1 MIPQVLSLVNI
12 FSTDNILFSIAGT
25 GVSLLETLSVM
36 SGLTCVY
43 LATRAKV
50 ANFWMGYIYNILL
63 FLLFYQKGLYSSML
77 VQPVS
82 FMINFF
88 GHYRWT
94 HPKSGEEN
102 SMKQLKVTLLSNYKR
117 IYFVVQIFVLAA
129 AWGIVLTYLDDIFP
143 SIFSVAKRP
152 FLDAF
157 VTMTILT
164 AQYLSAQKKLEC
176 WAAWFT
182 VNVTN
187 VTLYILAG
195 MVFLPMV
202 SAGFLV
208 LAFFGFAMWR
218 KAYENN
224 N

>member
-1 MIPQVLSLVNI
+1 MLEIL
-12 FSTDNILFSIAGT
+12 STDNILFSIAGT
-25 GVSLLETLSVM
+25 GVSLLETISVI

-50 ANFWMGYIYNILL
+50 ANFWMGYLYNILL
-63 FLLFYQKGLYSSML
+63 FMLFYQKGLYSSML
-77 VQPVS
+77 VQPIS

-94 HPKSGEEN
+94 HPKKGEEN
-102 SMKQLKVTLLSNYKR
+102 SKNQLKVTLLSNSKR
-117 IYFVVQIFVLAA
+117 VYFVVQIFILAA
-129 AWGIVLTYLDDIFP
+129 IWGFALTYLDNLFP
-143 SIFSVAKRP
+143 SIFSEAKRP

-157 VTMTILT
+157 VTVTILT

-202 SAGFLV
+202 SAGYLV
-208 LAFFGFAMWR
+208 LAFFGFTMWR
-218 KAYENN
+218 KSYENN

>member
-1 MIPQVLSLVNI
+1 MILQVL
-12 FSTDNILFSIAGT
+12 STDNILFSIAGN
-25 GVSLLETLSVM
+25 GVSLLETLSVI
-36 SGLTCVY
+36 SGLTCVF

-50 ANFWMGYIYNILL
+50 ANFWIGYIYNILL
-63 FLLFYQKGLYSSML
+63 FMLFYQKGLYSSML
-77 VQPVS
+77 VQPIS
-82 FMINFF
+82 FAINFF

-94 HPKSGEEN
+94 HPKIGEEN
-102 SMKQLKVTLLSNYKR
+102 SRNQLKVTLLSNKKR
-117 IYFVVQIFVLAA
+117 LYFVIQIFVLAA
-129 AWGIVLTYLDDIFP
+129 AWGLALTYLDDLFP
-143 SIFSVAKRP
+143 SLFGEAKRP

-157 VTMTILT
+157 VTVTILT

-195 MVFLPMV
+195 LVFLPMV
-202 SAGFLV
+202 SAGYLV
-208 LAFFGFAMWR
+208 LAFFGFAIWR
-218 KAYENN
+218 KAYKNN

>member
-1 MIPQVLSLVNI
+1 MVELL
-12 FSTDNILFSIAGT
+12 STDNIIFSIGGQ
-25 GVSLLETLSVM
+25 GVSLLEILSVA

-50 ANFWMGYIYNILL
+50 ANFWVGYLYNILL
-63 FLLFYQKGLYSSML
+63 FMLFYQKGLYSSML

-82 FMINFF
+82 FVINFF

-94 HPKSGEEN
+94 HPKKGEEN
-102 SMKQLKVTLLSNYKR
+102 SRNQLKVTLMGNSQR
-117 IYFVVQIFVLAA
+117 TYFVVQVFVLAA
-129 AWGIVLTYLDDIFP
+129 LWGIVLTRLDNMFP
-143 SIFSVAKRP
+143 SVFGEAQRP

-157 VTMTILT
+157 VTITILT

-187 VTLYILAG
+187 ITLYILAG
-195 MVFLPMV
+195 MAFLPMV
-202 SAGFLV
+202 SACYLV
-208 LAFFGFAMWR
+208 LAFFGFTMWR
-218 KAYENN
+218 REYLKND
-224 N
+224 

>member
-1 MIPQVLSLVNI
+1 MFEL
-12 FSTDNILFSIAGT
+12 FSTDNIIFSIAGQ
-25 GVSLLETLSVM
+25 GVSLIEILSVA

-50 ANFWMGYIYNILL
+50 ANFWMGYLYNILL
-63 FLLFYQKGLYSSML
+63 FILFYQKGLYSSML
-77 VQPVS
+77 VQPIS
-82 FMINFF
+82 LIINFY

-94 HPKSGEEN
+94 HPRSGEEN
-102 SMKQLKVTLLSNYKR
+102 STHQLKVTLMSNSKR
-117 IYFVVQIFVLAA
+117 IFFVVQLFVLAA
-129 AWGIVLTYLDDIFP
+129 LWGFVLTFIDDLFP
-143 SIFSVAKRP
+143 TIFSQAKRP

-157 VTMTILT
+157 VTMAILT

-187 VTLYILAG
+187 IILYILAG

-202 SAGFLV
+202 SAGYLV
-208 LAFFGFAMWR
+208 LAFFGFTMWR
-218 KAYENN
+218 KQWRDNN
-224 N
+224 

>member
-1 MIPQVLSLVNI
+1 MVEL
-12 FSTDNILFSIAGT
+12 FSTDNIIFSIGGQ
-25 GVSLLETLSVM
+25 GVSLLEILSVS

-50 ANFWMGYIYNILL
+50 ANFWVGYLYNILL
-63 FLLFYQKGLYSSML
+63 FMLFYQKGLYSSML

-82 FMINFF
+82 FVINFF

-94 HPKSGEEN
+94 HPKKGEEN
-102 SMKQLKVTLLSNYKR
+102 SRNQLKVTLMGNNQR
-117 IYFVVQIFVLAA
+117 VYFVVLVFVLAA
-129 AWGIVLTYLDDIFP
+129 IWGFVLTRLDNLFP
-143 SIFSVAKRP
+143 SVFGEAQRP

-157 VTMTILT
+157 VTITILT

-187 VTLYILAG
+187 ITLYILAG
-195 MVFLPMV
+195 MAFLPMV
-202 SAGFLV
+202 SAGYLV
-208 LAFFGFAMWR
+208 LAFFGFTMWR
-218 KAYENN
+218 REYLKND
-224 N
+224 

>member
-1 MIPQVLSLVNI
+1 MVELL
-12 FSTDNILFSIAGT
+12 STDNIIFSIGGQ
-25 GVSLLETLSVM
+25 GVSLLEILSVA

-50 ANFWMGYIYNILL
+50 ANFWVGYLYNILL
-63 FLLFYQKGLYSSML
+63 FMLFYQKGLYSSML

-82 FMINFF
+82 FVINFF

-94 HPKSGEEN
+94 HPKKGEEN
-102 SMKQLKVTLLSNYKR
+102 SRNQLKVTLMGNNQR
-117 IYFVVQIFVLAA
+117 VYFVVLVFVLAA
-129 AWGIVLTYLDDIFP
+129 IWGFVLTRLDNLFP
-143 SIFSVAKRP
+143 SVFGEAQRP

-157 VTMTILT
+157 VTITILT

-187 VTLYILAG
+187 ITLYILAG
-195 MVFLPMV
+195 MAFLPMV
-202 SAGFLV
+202 SAGYLV
-208 LAFFGFAMWR
+208 LAFFGFTMWR
-218 KAYENN
+218 REYLKND
-224 N
+224 

>member
-1 MIPQVLSLVNI
+1 MILQIL
-12 FSTDNILFSIAGT
+12 STDNILFSIAGT
-25 GVSLLETLSVM
+25 GVSLLETLAVV

-77 VQPVS
+77 VQPIS
-82 FMINFF
+82 FAINFF

-102 SMKQLKVTLLSNYKR
+102 SKNQLKVTLLSNKSR
-117 IYFVVQIFVLAA
+117 VYFVVQIFALAA
-129 AWGIVLTYLDDIFP
+129 VWGFALTYLDTLFP
-143 SIFSVAKRP
+143 SIFGEAKRP
-152 FLDAF
+152 YLDAF
-157 VTMTILT
+157 VTVTILT

-202 SAGFLV
+202 SAGYLV
-208 LAFFGFAMWR
+208 LAFFGFTMWR
-218 KAYENN
+218 KAYKNN

>member
-1 MIPQVLSLVNI
+1 MLEI
-12 FSTDNILFSIAGT
+12 FSINNVIFSIGGQ
-25 GVSLLETLSVM
+25 GVSLIEILSVVT
-36 SGLTCVY
+36 GLTCVY

-50 ANFWMGYIYNILL
+50 ANLWVGYAYNVLL
-63 FLLFYQKGLYSSML
+63 FILFYQKGLYSSML

-82 FMINFF
+82 FIINFY

-94 HPKSGEEN
+94 HPKKGEEN
-102 SMKQLKVTLLSNYKR
+102 SRNQLKVTLMSHQSRVRFILQTFA
-117 IYFVVQIFVLAA
+117 IGVV
-129 AWGIVLTYLDDIFP
+129 WGFFLTYIDDIFP
-143 SIFSVAKRP
+143 GVFREAQRP

-157 VTMTILT
+157 VTVTILT

-187 VTLYILAG
+187 ITLYILAG
-195 MVFLPMV
+195 LVFLPMV
-202 SAGFLV
+202 SAGYLV

-218 KAYENN
+218 RQYKENN
-224 N
+224 

>member
-1 MIPQVLSLVNI
+1 MVEL
-12 FSTDNILFSIAGT
+12 FSTDNIIFSIGGQ
-25 GVSLLETLSVM
+25 GVSLLEILSVA

-50 ANFWMGYIYNILL
+50 ANFWVGYLYNILL
-63 FLLFYQKGLYSSML
+63 FMLFYQKGLYSSML

-94 HPKSGEEN
+94 HPKKGEEN
-102 SMKQLKVTLLSNYKR
+102 SRNQLKVTLMGNNQR
-117 IYFVVQIFVLAA
+117 VYFVVLVFVLAA
-129 AWGIVLTYLDDIFP
+129 IWGFVLTRLDNLFP
-143 SIFSVAKRP
+143 TVFGEAQRP

-157 VTMTILT
+157 VTITILT

-187 VTLYILAG
+187 ITLYILAG
-195 MVFLPMV
+195 MAFLPMV
-202 SAGFLV
+202 SAGYLV
-208 LAFFGFAMWR
+208 LAFFGFTMWR
-218 KAYENN
+218 REYLKND
-224 N
+224 

>member
-1 MIPQVLSLVNI
+1 MENI
-12 FSTDNILFSIAGT
+12 FSIENIIFSIGGQ
-25 GVSLLETLSVM
+25 GVSLLEIVSVI
-36 SGLTCVY
+36 SGFTCIY
-43 LATRAKV
+43 LATKTKV
-50 ANFWMGYIYNILL
+50 ANFWVGYLYNILL
-63 FLLFYQKGLYSSML
+63 FFLFYQKGLYSSML

-82 FMINFF
+82 FAINFF

-94 HPKSGEEN
+94 HPKKEEEN
-102 SMKQLKVTLLSNYKR
+102 RNHQLKITLLTNGKR
-117 IYFVVQIFVLAA
+117 IYFVLQIIVLAA
-129 AWGIVLTYLDDIFP
+129 LWTVVLMNLDKIFP
-143 SIFSVAKRP
+143 SWFGEARQP
-152 FLDAF
+152 MLDAF

-182 VNVTN
+182 VNITN

-202 SAGFLV
+202 SAGYLV
-208 LAFFGFAMWR
+208 LAFFGYAMWR
-218 KAYENN
+218 KQWKNN

>member
-1 MIPQVLSLVNI
+1 MLDI
-12 FSTDNILFSIAGT
+12 FSTNNIIFSLGGQ
-25 GVSLLETLSVM
+25 GVSLIEILSVVT
-36 SGLTCVY
+36 GLTCVY

-50 ANFWMGYIYNILL
+50 ANFWVGYAYNVLL
-63 FLLFYQKGLYSSML
+63 FILFYQKGLYSSML

-82 FMINFF
+82 FIINFY

-94 HPKSGEEN
+94 HPKKGEEN
-102 SMKQLKVTLLSNYKR
+102 SRNQLKVTLMSHQSR
-117 IYFVVQIFVLAA
+117 IRFIIQTFAIGVI
-129 AWGIVLTYLDDIFP
+129 WGFLLTYIDDIFP
-143 SIFSVAKRP
+143 GVFREAQRP

-157 VTMTILT
+157 VTVTILT

-187 VTLYILAG
+187 ITLYILAG
-195 MVFLPMV
+195 LVFLPMV
-202 SAGFLV
+202 SAGYLV

-218 KAYENN
+218 KQFKENN
-224 N
+224 

>member
-1 MIPQVLSLVNI
+1 MLEIFRIDNII
-12 FSTDNILFSIAGT
+12 FSLGGQ
-25 GVSLLETLSVM
+25 GVSLIEILSVM
-36 SGLTCVY
+36 TGLTCVY

-50 ANFWMGYIYNILL
+50 ANFWVGYAYNVLL
-63 FLLFYQKGLYSSML
+63 FILFYQKGLYSSML

-82 FMINFF
+82 FIINFY

-94 HPKSGEEN
+94 HPKKGEEN
-102 SMKQLKVTLLSNYKR
+102 SRNQLKVTLMSHQSR
-117 IYFVVQIFVLAA
+117 VRFIIQTFAIGVV
-129 AWGIVLTYLDDIFP
+129 WGFLLTYIDDIFP
-143 SIFSVAKRP
+143 GVFREAQRP

-157 VTMTILT
+157 VTVTILT

-187 VTLYILAG
+187 ITLYILAG
-195 MVFLPMV
+195 LVFLPMV
-202 SAGFLV
+202 SAGYLV

-218 KAYENN
+218 KQFKENN
-224 N
+224 

>member
-1 MIPQVLSLVNI
+1 MFELL
-12 FSTDNILFSIAGT
+12 STDNIIFSIAGQ
-25 GVSLLETLSVM
+25 GVSLIETLSVAT
-36 SGLTCVY
+36 GLTCVY

-50 ANFWMGYIYNILL
+50 ANFWVGYLYNILL
-63 FLLFYQKGLYSSML
+63 FILFYQKGLYSSML

-82 FMINFF
+82 FIINFY

-94 HPKSGEEN
+94 HPRSGEEN
-102 SMKQLKVTLLSNYKR
+102 NIHQLKVTLMSNSKR
-117 IYFVVQIFVLAA
+117 VYFFVQLFVLAA
-129 AWGIVLTYLDDIFP
+129 VWGFVLTYIDNLFP
-143 SIFSVAKRP
+143 SIFSQAQRP

-157 VTMTILT
+157 VTMAILT

-187 VTLYILAG
+187 ITLYILAG

-202 SAGFLV
+202 SAGYLV
-208 LAFFGFAMWR
+208 LAFFGFTMWR
-218 KAYENN
+218 KQWRDNN
-224 N
+224 